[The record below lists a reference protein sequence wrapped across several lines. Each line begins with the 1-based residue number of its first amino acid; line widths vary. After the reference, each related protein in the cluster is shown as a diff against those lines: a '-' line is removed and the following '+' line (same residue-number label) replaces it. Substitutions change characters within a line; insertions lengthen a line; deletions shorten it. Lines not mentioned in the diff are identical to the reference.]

1 MEILLLSSLSCVPC
15 KAIKPI
21 VEKLSEKT
29 KVPFRIVNR
38 EHDTQGDF
46 NKYNFT
52 SVPTVII
59 LKDKKPMWSKTGLI
73 SESELLGHINK
84 YKEIQ

>member
-21 VEKLSEKT
+21 VERLSERT
-29 KVPFRIVNR
+29 KVPYRVVNR

-52 SVPTVII
+52 SVPTIII
-59 LKDKKPMWSKTGLI
+59 LKDNKPMWSRTGFI
-73 SESELLGHINK
+73 NESELLGHINK
-84 YKEIQ
+84 YKEM